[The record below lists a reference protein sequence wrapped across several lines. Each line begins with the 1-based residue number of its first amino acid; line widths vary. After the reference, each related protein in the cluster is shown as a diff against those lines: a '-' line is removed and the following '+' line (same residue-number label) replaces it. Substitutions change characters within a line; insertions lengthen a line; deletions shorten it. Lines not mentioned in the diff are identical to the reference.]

1 MRKDSAQFLRRA
13 LLADGVVSG
22 LSGLMLVVLSGPI
35 AALLGVRSPGTVAV
49 VGVALLVYAAA
60 LLSNA
65 RREMPQRGEAAIAVA
80 LNVAWVVVSLAVI
93 AAGWLSVAG
102 NWVVGLVADVVLIFA
117 ILQAVGLRRMASEAA
132 SRPA

>member
-22 LSGLMLVVLSGPI
+22 LSGVMLVALSGPI

-49 VGVALLVYAAA
+49 VGVALLVYAVA
-60 LLSNA
+60 LLCNA

-80 LNVAWVVVSLAVI
+80 LNIAWVVASLAVI
-93 AAGWLSVAG
+93 AAGWLSAAG
-102 NWVVGLVADVVLIFA
+102 NWAVGLVADVVLIFA
-117 ILQAVGLRRMASEAA
+117 ILQAVGLRRMGSEAA
-132 SRPA
+132 SWPA